1 MIPIGQPMAAIRIN
15 NAIRVDKL
23 LTLFSAG
30 SKRFDEICKQA
41 QQVNRDI
48 EQTDAE
54 EAIELQE
61 PFEDE
66 QVDHGY

>member
-1 MIPIGQPMAAIRIN
+1 MITIGQPMAAIRIN
-15 NAIRVDKL
+15 NAMRVDRL

-30 SKRFDEICKQA
+30 SKSFDEICKQS

-48 EQTDAE
+48 EQADAE
-54 EAIELQE
+54 EARELQE